1 MVPFIK
7 ELGYTGKC
15 DMLSEIHTDHMHQP
29 WRTFATVINRCISGK
44 STCLDRLRPSRAQ
57 ILWGMFYKKNVDFRW
72 SIKSFKILKNIRL
85 DFATGKA
92 TPKKARKFKKIAS
105 PSKKHTLVLED
116 KLAKK
121 PKRAKHHEPA
131 KKSTPTKEDDSS
143 KKPSRKHPSSGIELL
158 SDVALLEEAQL
169 KKALNRSKRETT
181 IHQAGGSSEGTDS
194 ESEFLMSQKGDS
206 GDEAN
211 EQGNDEVDK
220 QSDDDHEQADD
231 ERTESNDEEEETQD
245 DEYIHTLDDYV
256 PTDDETNDKSDDVTE
271 EEYGRINEEL
281 YGDINVSLTDVEPAN
296 KEKDDKEMIVAG
308 HMNVNQEGAGNQ
320 VKDDAQ
326 ATRKTEGPIPS
337 SSISS
342 DYAAKYLNFDNIPPV
357 DTKVVSMLD
366 INVQHEVPRTSPFLT
381 IPSLLFPHL
390 QQLTLI
396 PTPTTTEATT
406 STTAISESETL
417 VALQLRI
424 TNLEK
429 DIKELKTID
438 HSTSLLSTIK
448 SKVLIASRVPGTSLD
463 VALYKSTQAE
473 ETVFESGDTQEP
485 QNQGRDM
492 GNTNDQPNVKAAL
505 KHDWFK
511 KPERP
516 LTPDSDWNVR
526 KSVDFRPPQTWISN
540 IAQAKKPPLSFDEL
554 MSTPIDFSAYV
565 MNHLKI
571 DNLTQEHLVGPAF
584 NLLKGTCKSFVELE
598 YNIKECYKAVTDRL
612 NWNNPEG
619 KEYPFDLS
627 KPLPLIMERV
637 VKLFLLT
644 TSSTMISMSG
654 IPSTGSQKLPQE
666 AQYHQAKDIQVK
678 KREKGKI
685 LTKIELTLEQSQQG
699 VIDEVLA
706 EIGSIHMLSE
716 ISKLLSGIEDSHHG
730 PSHAMHNPPQPL
742 KILHVF
748 YKMDVKT
755 AFLNGELRE
764 EQSLC
769 AWYDMLSKFLLS
781 QEFSK
786 GVIDPTLFTR
796 KEGKDIIL
804 KYDMESSDS
813 VDTPMVG
820 RTKLD
825 EDLQG
830 TPVDPTCYHGKAYRK
845 ALTCSKMG
853 LSIPERN
860 SEYGS
865 LHSRSKHIDV
875 RYHLI
880 SKKVENGVVELDFVR
895 TEYQLTVI
903 FTKALAREI
912 FEFLIN
918 QLGMKSMPQET
929 LKSLAEENEKIMD
942 QEDLQQAA
950 LDEAL
955 VPIVDQVKIGS
966 CNMRIDPTKIQK
978 EATYQLTLDI
988 LKLALCYNAFL
999 ITTNVAQIY
1008 MQQF

>member
-1 MVPFIK
+1 MSVSK
-7 ELGYTGKC
+7 
-15 DMLSEIHTDHMHQP
+15 
-29 WRTFATVINRCISGK
+29 
-44 STCLDRLRPSRAQ
+44 
-57 ILWGMFYKKNVDFRW
+57 
-72 SIKSFKILKNIRL
+72 
-85 DFATGKA
+85 
-92 TPKKARKFKKIAS
+92 KKA
-105 PSKKHTLVLED
+105 
-116 KLAKK
+116 
-121 PKRAKHHEPA
+121 PA
-131 KKSTPTKEDDSS
+131 KVARS
-143 KKPSRKHPSSGIELL
+143 KGIELL

-256 PTDDETNDKSDDVTE
+256 PTDDETNDESDDVTE

-448 SKVLIASRVPGTSLD
+448 SKVPNAVKEYLGISMD
-463 VALYKSTQAE
+463 DALYKVLKKHDADIIKEHSIPAEIVERLRQQYVPKKSIEDIRKIKMEHARKQQEPKETITSSDTSALKEFDKKKTLFQTMTNSKSFNRNPKQRALYHALMESKLEDEDAMNEGVVDKLKKRKKDDADKDEGPFAKSDRGLKRQKTSKDTKPSKKAKSTETSKGTFKGTSKSQPKSTDKSAQAE
-473 ETVFESGDTQEP
+473 ET
-485 QNQGRDM
+485 
-492 GNTNDQPNVKAAL
+492 AAP

-511 KPERP
+511 KPKRP
-516 LTPDSDWNVR
+516 LTPNSDWNVR
-526 KSVDFRPPQTWISN
+526 KSVDFRPPQTWISK

-584 NLLKGTCKSFVELE
+584 NLLKGTCKSLVELK
-598 YNIKECYKAVTDRL
+598 YNIEERYKAVTVVPIDYFINNDLEYLRGGSLSKKYTTSTTKTKDAKYDISGINDMVPSLWSLVKSTKRIIAVTKVKVMKWYDYGYLEEIKVRREYQQLYKFKEGDFPRL
-612 NWNNPEG
+612 HLRDIEDMLLLVVQKKLSNLERDVI
-619 KEYPFDLS
+619 FDL
-627 KPLPLIMERV
+627 
-637 VKLFLLT
+637 
-644 TSSTMISMSG
+644 
-654 IPSTGSQKLPQE
+654 
-666 AQYHQAKDIQVK
+666 
-678 KREKGKI
+678 
-685 LTKIELTLEQSQQG
+685 G
-699 VIDEVLA
+699 VALQ
-706 EIGSIHMLSE
+706 M
-716 ISKLLSGIEDSHHG
+716 
-730 PSHAMHNPPQPL
+730 
-742 KILHVF
+742 
-748 YKMDVKT
+748 
-755 AFLNGELRE
+755 
-764 EQSLC
+764 
-769 AWYDMLSKFLLS
+769 
-781 QEFSK
+781 
-786 GVIDPTLFTR
+786 FTR
-796 KEGKDIIL
+796 RIVIL
-804 KYDMESSDS
+804 KSDISNRISYTAYINPQGIIYVDKYKINRLMRSDKLYKFSDGTLTYVRNVLYDIAS
-813 VDTPMVG
+813 
-820 RTKLD
+820 
-825 EDLQG
+825 
-830 TPVDPTCYHGKAYRK
+830 
-845 ALTCSKMG
+845 
-853 LSIPERN
+853 
-860 SEYGS
+860 
-865 LHSRSKHIDV
+865 
-875 RYHLI
+875 
-880 SKKVENGVVELDFVR
+880 
-895 TEYQLTVI
+895 
-903 FTKALAREI
+903 
-912 FEFLIN
+912 
-918 QLGMKSMPQET
+918 
-929 LKSLAEENEKIMD
+929 
-942 QEDLQQAA
+942 
-950 LDEAL
+950 
-955 VPIVDQVKIGS
+955 
-966 CNMRIDPTKIQK
+966 NMRIDYLPKRSWSSLDRKRSRIMIK
-978 EATYQLTLDI
+978 AIDQLLLERRLMRSLEKFVGKRDYGEDLRLLERTI
-988 LKLALCYNAFL
+988 
-999 ITTNVAQIY
+999 
-1008 MQQF
+1008 